1 MAAVL
6 SENVQYG
13 LSSQGSASENKS
25 LVFVKLTEA
34 SQKAIDEY
42 LNLRIKVRKF
52 NPQSKQAE
60 HFDSAPRIFSNPAKK
75 ANLHVWITFVF
86 LSHSGTHEIMDYIFS
101 LSVP

>member
-52 NPQSKQAE
+52 NPQTKQAE
-60 HFDSAPRIFSNPAKK
+60 HFDSAPRIFLNPAKK
-75 ANLHVWITFVF
+75 GKSPRL
-86 LSHSGTHEIMDYIFS
+86 DYICVS
-101 LSVP
+101 L

>member
-42 LNLRIKVRKF
+42 LNLRIKVRQI
-52 NPQSKQAE
+52 NP
-60 HFDSAPRIFSNPAKK
+60 
-75 ANLHVWITFVF
+75 
-86 LSHSGTHEIMDYIFS
+86 
-101 LSVP
+101 

>member
-60 HFDSAPRIFSNPAKK
+60 YFDSAPRIF
-75 ANLHVWITFVF
+75 
-86 LSHSGTHEIMDYIFS
+86 
-101 LSVP
+101 